1 LTSNGER
8 HDRWRA
14 VEQDDHVLDILVQR
28 RRDKKAA
35 NKCFRMLLKGV
46 PYRPRVVITA
56 KLQRDGATRREML
69 PGVEPR

>member
-35 NKCFRMLLKGV
+35 NKRFRMLLKGV